1 MTDAL
6 SADSADAPDNLGSE
20 SQQPEPGQPVPELP
34 GPEQAGGS
42 PSSALKIPDFRRLWT
57 NNIFYFVTF
66 NALRFLFGW
75 YVLDGL
81 DLGERE
87 QGYVIFALGIPALF
101 LVLQAGAWADRL
113 SPRRLIIATQAAS
126 MLVVAGAAVL
136 IATDSAGLGWIIVIA
151 ALAGATSS
159 VGQPVRASLVP
170 AIVGK
175 EMLFSAIAINA
186 LAMTS
191 SMILGPVVVRLVG
204 QQFGFDGAFW
214 FLALL
219 LLLGLV
225 AIRSLQVPERTEP
238 VGERRSVMVDTIEAV
253 RHVLGDRSLRALF
266 LLLSVAGVTVN
277 PAVMITV
284 QAFVKE
290 ELGRDSGDAAQ
301 LFALMGIGL
310 AISSFIVMRKG
321 DMPNKGAAFQRAMM
335 VGSTMTFLMGLTN
348 EFFQLFPLMFLMGLA
363 GGFYINMNQ
372 GLIQANTPQ
381 ALMGRVMGLYT
392 LVQVGL
398 MPIGALILGVVAG
411 AIGIGNTISGAAAV
425 AGITV
430 VATYITG
437 RELRTL
443 A

>member
-6 SADSADAPDNLGSE
+6 STDAADASDDQTTATAPPKPS
-20 SQQPEPGQPVPELP
+20 P
-34 GPEQAGGS
+34 AG
-42 PSSALKIPDFRRLWT
+42 ALKIPDFRRLWA
-57 NNIFYFVTF
+57 NNIFYFIAF
-66 NALRFLFGW
+66 NALRFVFGW
-75 YVLDGL
+75 YILDGL
-81 DLGERE
+81 DRGERE
-87 QGYVIFALGIPALF
+87 QGYIVFALGIPALF

-113 SPRRLIIATQAAS
+113 DPRKLLISTQIASITVMGGTAILIAS
-126 MLVVAGAAVL
+126 GRANLGWMMVAAV
-136 IATDSAGLGWIIVIA
+136 
-151 ALAGATSS
+151 LAGATSS

-175 EMLFSAIAINA
+175 ENLFGAIALNA

-191 SMILGPVVVRLVG
+191 SMILGPVLVRLVG
-204 QQFGFDGAFW
+204 RRFGFDGAFW
-214 FLALL
+214 FLAIVLVA
-219 LLLGLV
+219 GLV

-238 VGERRSVMVDTIEAV
+238 VGERRSVTADSIEAL
-253 RHVLGDRSLRALF
+253 RHVMADRSLRPLF
-266 LLLSVAGVTVN
+266 LLLGVSGVTVN

-310 AISSFIVMRKG
+310 AISSFVVMRKG
-321 DMPNKGAAFQRAMM
+321 NMANKGAAFQRAMM
-335 VGSTMTFLMGLTN
+335 VGSTMVLSMGFTTSFN
-348 EFFQLFPLMFLMGLA
+348 QLFPLMLIMGLA

-372 GLIQANTPQ
+372 GLIQSNTPQ

-392 LVQVGL
+392 LIQAGL
-398 MPIGALILGVVAG
+398 MPIGALILGVIANS
-411 AIGIGNTISGAAAV
+411 IGIGRTISGAGAV
-425 AGITV
+425 ALITV

-437 RELRTL
+437 RELRAL

>member
-6 SADSADAPDNLGSE
+6 SAEQAHAPDGSDD
-20 SQQPEPGQPVPELP
+20 EP
-34 GPEQAGGS
+34 QAPKSS
-42 PSSALKIPDFRRLWT
+42 PTGALKLPNFRRLWI
-57 NNIFYFVTF
+57 NNIFYFVSS

-81 DLGERE
+81 DRGEQE

-113 SPRRLIIATQAAS
+113 NPRRLLIMTEAAS
-126 MLVVAGAAVL
+126 MLVMAGGAVL
-136 IATDSAGLGWIIVIA
+136 IATDTAGLGWIMVVA
-151 ALAGATSS
+151 VLAGAASS

-170 AIVGK
+170 AIVGR
-175 EMLFSAIAINA
+175 ENLFGAIAINA
-186 LAMTS
+186 LAMTA

-204 QQFGFDGAFW
+204 QRFGFDGAFW
-214 FLALL
+214 FLAIL
-219 LLLGLV
+219 LLLGLF
-225 AIRSLQVPERTEP
+225 AIRALQVPERTEP
-238 VGERRSVMVDTIEAV
+238 LGERRSVLADTTEAV
-253 RHVLGDRSLRALF
+253 RHVAGDQSLRALF
-266 LLLSVAGVTVN
+266 ILLSVAGVTVN

-310 AISSFIVMRKG
+310 AISSFVVMRKG
-321 DMPNKGAAFQRAMM
+321 DMKNKGAAFQRAMM
-335 VGSTMTFLMGLTN
+335 VGSTMTFLMGFTTG
-348 EFFQLFPLMFLMGLA
+348 FFQLFPLMFLMGLA

-398 MPIGALILGVVAG
+398 MPIGALILGVIAN
-411 AIGIGNTISGAAAV
+411 AIGTGRTISGAAAV
-425 AGITV
+425 AFITV
-430 VATYITG
+430 AVTYVTG
-437 RELRTL
+437 RELRSL